1 MLNFTPL
8 ARPLFARYGAAT
20 ARIANPADTERVQ
33 RGVLAWLLRQ
43 GRGTEFGRSHR
54 FDALAGER
62 DFAAAVPLTEY
73 EAIRPLVMRMVAGER
88 DVLWPGRCRRFA
100 QSSGTSG
107 GKSKYIPVTDA
118 SLRRNH
124 YRGGIET
131 VAAYLPHVSHS
142 RLFGGKSL
150 ILGGSFA
157 TELADVPQGVHVGD
171 LSASLID
178 RINPAVNLFRVPS
191 KDIALMAD
199 WSRKLP
205 ALAEA
210 AMREDVTNISGVP
223 SWFMTVLRTIM
234 DMAGA
239 STIHE
244 VWPNLEVFFHG
255 GIAFG
260 PYRSQY
266 EAICD
271 TSKMHFMETYN
282 ASEGFFAV
290 QYDPDVHAM
299 RLLLDAGI
307 FYEFI
312 PINRLGEPDAATL
325 TAWQVEPGRTYALVI
340 TSCNG
345 LWRYII
351 GDTVRVVSTS
361 PLRITIAGRTSSFI
375 NAFGE
380 ELMVWNADKALA
392 AACART
398 GAAAANY
405 TAAPVYSACGTKGH
419 HQWLIEWAVAPQCG
433 NEAFADILDAELQAA
448 NSDYQAKRSGNIFLA
463 RLELTEAP
471 KGTFNRWLAST
482 GRLGGQR
489 KIPRLSNDR
498 RVIDPILRLINK
510 TNKP

>member
-8 ARPLFARYGAAT
+8 VRPLFARYAAAT
-20 ARIANPADTERVQ
+20 ARIATPADTERVQ
-33 RGVLAWLLRQ
+33 RRVLASLMRAARSTEV
-43 GRGTEFGRSHR
+43 GRRHGFGAVA
-54 FDALAGER
+54 DER
-62 DFAAAVPLTEY
+62 DFASAIPLTEY
-73 EAIRPLVMRMVAGER
+73 EAIRPMVMRMVAGEP

-100 QSSGTSG
+100 QSSGTSS

-118 SLRRNH
+118 SLRLNH

-131 VAAYLPHVSHS
+131 VAAYLPRVPGS

-157 TELADVPQGVHVGD
+157 TELADVPRGVHVGD
-171 LSASLID
+171 LSATLID
-178 RINPAVNLFRVPS
+178 RINPAVNLFRVPA
-191 KDIALMAD
+191 KDIALMPD

-239 STIHE
+239 TTIHQ

-266 EAICD
+266 EAICEPG
-271 TSKMHFMETYN
+271 KMHFLETYN

-290 QYDPDVHAM
+290 QDDPDVHAM

-312 PINRLGEPDAATL
+312 PIGRLGDASAPTL
-325 TAWQVEPGRTYALVI
+325 TAWQLEQGKTYAMVI
-340 TSCNG
+340 SSCNG

-351 GDTVRVVSTS
+351 GDTVRVASTS

-398 GAAAANY
+398 GAASANY

-419 HQWLIEWAVAPQCG
+419 HQWLIEWAVPPACG
-433 NEAFADILDAELQAA
+433 NEAFADILDAELQAV

-471 KGTFNRWLAST
+471 KGAFNRWLAST

-489 KIPRLSNDR
+489 KIPRLANDR
-498 RVIDPILRLINK
+498 RVIDAILKLIK
-510 TNKP
+510 SDK